1 MFLNE
6 SRREYVKYELNEST
20 ICSDPFDQFEKWY
33 KFAQKNTVF
42 EPNAMHLCTISPE
55 NSPNN
60 RVVLLKSYN
69 HVGFIFFSNYSS
81 QKAKDIKYNNQ
92 VKLSFFWPNIE
103 QQIHVTGTAH
113 QVDPKLS
120 DEYFDT
126 RPRESQLSAW
136 ASNQSEIT
144 NDRTELEEKMKAYDQ
159 KFKGQVP
166 RPPHWGGYIVKPTRY
181 EFWQGRKNRFHD
193 RIIYTKNNDNW
204 LINRLNP

>member
-1 MFLNE
+1 M
-6 SRREYVKYELNEST
+6 
-20 ICSDPFDQFEKWY
+20 
-33 KFAQKNTVF
+33 
-42 EPNAMHLCTISPE
+42 
-55 NSPNN
+55 
-60 RVVLLKSYN
+60 
-69 HVGFIFFSNYSS
+69 
-81 QKAKDIKYNNQ
+81 
-92 VKLSFFWPNIE
+92 
-103 QQIHVTGTAH
+103 TGNAH

-166 RPPHWGGYIVKPTRY
+166 RPPHWGGYIVKPSRY

-193 RIIYTKNNDNW
+193 RIIFTKVNDNW
-204 LINRLNP
+204 QINRLNP